1 MKLDKFEWA
10 LVSFVIVYAIIF
22 FLVIP
27 ILYYEYHYQGIHYPF
42 GLTAP
47 WFYYL
52 FFLVILCVILSI
64 PLYYHR
70 KEKTTKGYEKSGDE
84 KKKERLIVI
93 VLGILSVIWSI
104 VLIFSFLDHMCVG
117 ILSADPIARHKF
129 YSCHYSIFARDLIIW
144 IWIFGSWRILSSKY
158 KIKKKANQ
166 LNVE

>member
-1 MKLDKFEWA
+1 MKLDKFQWT

-22 FLVIP
+22 FLAIP
-27 ILYYEYHYQGIHYPF
+27 ILYYGYHYQGIHYPF
-42 GLTAP
+42 GITTP

-70 KEKTTKGYEKSGDE
+70 KEKTAKEYEKPGDE

-93 VLGILSVIWSI
+93 IFGILSVIWSI
-104 VLIFSFLDHMCVG
+104 VLIFSFLNHMCVG

-129 YSCHYSIFARDLIIW
+129 YSYNYSIFARDLIIW
-144 IWIFGSWRILSSKY
+144 IWIVGSWRISSYYY
-158 KIKKKANQ
+158 KRKK
-166 LNVE
+166 